1 MNYQQDLLKHQDDQL
16 DEIGEIAKR
25 LNNHARTINQELK
38 DHGDMLGKLD
48 AEVDENL
55 EKMNFVMKKL
65 AKLMKTSGNG

>member
-65 AKLMKTSGNG
+65 AKLMKTSGKG